1 MGSSG
6 TTAFAPAVAD
16 FVLDAYRRCGV
27 KPTSL
32 EIDHLISARMSANLL
47 LAHWSTMGVNLWKV
61 DTQPQIIDLIQGTAV
76 YPLDPDVVGLLDCY
90 IRTPQSPPTSTV
102 APTGNVIPFL
112 VGTPLSMNATFITT
126 AGSDIVTINLPNYA
140 ALGLAPGIFIS
151 ILNPVVVGGLTLGG
165 VYQIISAIDA
175 NNFTINSTFNAT
187 SNSQVTV
194 NGGSAA
200 IDILLYPLSRND
212 YAAIPQKGQQGRP
225 TSIWFQREINPQFTI
240 WPEPDGNGPYQFQ
253 GYMLRQVQDANPV
266 GGQTMDI
273 PYRAFMAFVAGLA
286 ADLAVKVAPDRLPVL
301 QPLAEAA
308 WDSFSTDDR
317 EKVPLYLCPDFSGYG

>member
-1 MGSSG
+1 MASSG
-6 TTAFAPAVAD
+6 TTVFAPAVAD
-16 FVLDAYRRCGV
+16 FMLDAYRRCGV
-27 KPTSL
+27 KPTSI
-32 EIDHLISARMSANLL
+32 EIDHMVSARMSANLV
-47 LAHWSTMGVNLWKV
+47 LADWSTKGVNLWRV
-61 DTQPQIIDLIQGTAV
+61 DTQPQIIDLVQGTAV

-90 IRTPQSPPTSTV
+90 IRTPQSPPASTT

-126 AGSDIVTINLPNYA
+126 AGSNIVLIELDAHGFTA
-140 ALGLAPGIFIS
+140 GEFIS
-151 ILNPVVVGGLTLGG
+151 ILNPVVVGGLTMGG
-165 VYQIISAIDA
+165 VYEVITTPDA
-175 NNFTINSTFNAT
+175 DSFTLNATFNAT

-200 IDILLYPLSRND
+200 IDVLLYPLSRND

-240 WPEPDGNGPYQFQ
+240 WPAPDGNGPYQFQ

-266 GGQTMDI
+266 GAQTMNI
-273 PYRAFMAFVAGLA
+273 PYRAFMAFVSGLA
-286 ADLAVKVAPDRLPVL
+286 ADLAVKVAPDRLTML
-301 QPLAEAA
+301 TGLAEAA
-308 WDSFSTDDR
+308 WDSFSADDR